1 MMNSE
6 NRESFFIGLDIGSS
20 TIKGVLTDGCGSVLA
35 EAGAVN
41 SLVSPGAGRVEL
53 DPEAHYR
60 NVCQVLRELAGS
72 APGGVTAL
80 AMTAASGNT
89 LLSGSDGV
97 PSGPVISW
105 MDRRCVQEP
114 PEILGGF
121 DVAEV
126 RQVTGWPCV
135 DTFPLAHLAWL
146 KENEPERLA
155 VAGHIGMDTD
165 WLIYR
170 LTGRWV
176 MDHSTATTFHLQ
188 DQCSGTYHRPYL
200 ERLGV
205 DESKLSALM
214 PSGRVIGCLGAGAA
228 GDTGLSRRT
237 AVVSGCFDHP
247 AAARATD
254 VREPGRLLLSC
265 GTSWVGF
272 VPLGDRAKILEAEML
287 CDPFLSGDGGVWG
300 GMFSL
305 PRIGR
310 NIEWYVDHLIAPGVE
325 LSERLRYFDR
335 VAAEAP
341 PGSGGLKIDLRQE
354 PRRIAA
360 EPARIARAV
369 MEGAA
374 HLLKEKLET
383 LAVRGLRYSRA
394 VMVGGPSRSP
404 VWPGIVA
411 EITGL
416 EVRSADRSAGARGA
430 ALLAA
435 EGVLAAE
442 PARRVVQRV

>member
-6 NRESFFIGLDIGSS
+6 NRETSFIGLDIGTS
-20 TIKGVLTDGCGSVLA
+20 TIKGVLTDGRGAVLA
-35 EAGAVN
+35 EAGASN
-41 SLVSPGAGRVEL
+41 SYISPEEGWFEL
-53 DPEAHYR
+53 DPGMHYR
-60 NVCQVLRELAGS
+60 NVCRVLRELAGAAS
-72 APGGVTAL
+72 GEVTAL
-80 AMTAASGNT
+80 AMTGASGNT
-89 LLSGSDGV
+89 LLCGADGT

-105 MDRRCVQEP
+105 MDRRCVQTP
-114 PEILGGF
+114 PEILSSF
-121 DVAEV
+121 EAAEV

-135 DTFPLAHLAWL
+135 DSFPLAHLAWL
-146 KENEPERLA
+146 RENEPERFA
-155 VAGHIGMDTD
+155 AAGHVGMDTD
-165 WLIYR
+165 WLIHR

-188 DQCSGTYHRPYL
+188 DQCRGTYHRPYL
-200 ERLGV
+200 KRLGI
-205 DESKLSALM
+205 DESRLSFLM
-214 PSGRVIGCLGAGAA
+214 PSGRVIGALTGQAVAE
-228 GDTGLSRRT
+228 TGLARST
-237 AVVSGCFDHP
+237 VVVSGCFDHP
-247 AAARATD
+247 AAARATG
-254 VREPGRLLLSC
+254 VLEPGQLMLSC

-272 VPLGDRAKILEAEML
+272 VPLAERAKILEAEML
-287 CDPFLSGDGGVWG
+287 CDPFLSGETGVWG

-310 NIEWYVDHLIAPGVE
+310 NVEWYVDHLIAPGVE
-325 LSERLRYFDR
+325 LSERMRLFDK

-341 PGSGGLKIDLRQE
+341 PGAGGVMIDLRQE
-354 PRRIAA
+354 PRRIEA
-360 EPARIARAV
+360 ESARIARAV

-374 HLLKEKLET
+374 RLLKEKLDT
-383 LAVRGLRYSRA
+383 LGGYGLRYSRA

-430 ALLAA
+430 AMLAA
-435 EGVLAAE
+435 QGVLAAE